1 MIVVS
6 KLGSRTGENKACA
19 SSPPP
24 PPPPPTK
31 QEKRTI
37 NNNGRGLITETLEQ
51 VKL

>member
-19 SSPPP
+19 SPPP
-24 PPPPPTK
+24 SPTK
-31 QEKRTI
+31 KEKRII
-37 NNNGRGLITETLEQ
+37 NNNGRDLITETLEQ

>member
-19 SSPPP
+19 SPS
-24 PPPPPTK
+24 PTK
-31 QEKRTI
+31 KEKRII
-37 NNNGRGLITETLEQ
+37 NNNGRDLITETLEQ

>member
-19 SSPPP
+19 SPPP
-24 PPPPPTK
+24 PPSPTK
-31 QEKRTI
+31 KEKRII
-37 NNNGRGLITETLEQ
+37 NNNGRDLITETLEQ

>member
-19 SSPPP
+19 SPPP
-24 PPPPPTK
+24 PSPTK
-31 QEKRTI
+31 KEKRII
-37 NNNGRGLITETLEQ
+37 NNNGSDLITETLEQ